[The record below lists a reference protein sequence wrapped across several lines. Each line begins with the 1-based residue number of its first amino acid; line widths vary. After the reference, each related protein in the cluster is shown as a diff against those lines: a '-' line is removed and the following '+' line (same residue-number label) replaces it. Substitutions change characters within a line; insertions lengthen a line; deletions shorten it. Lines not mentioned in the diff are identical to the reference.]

1 MLWENYSRRAKVVSL
16 EEQPGKLSWATV
28 NNILLV
34 GWIVTRTS
42 DIESRQKVHSVRFSS
57 TWDTCLAVFCTLSAL
72 TFISPTNLVD
82 GQWLW
87 VPILLSHRYSSRHR
101 GANTTGETPVL
112 SKWLDG
118 GTSADECKETLSH
131 FFFFFSLLTLPRDQ
145 PICRTVLLGPLSR
158 DVNHK
163 WESRALVQKILTVQ
177 KVWRVSPPLFSVS
190 IFLPLWS

>member
-1 MLWENYSRRAKVVSL
+1 MGNWAGLISCLQIQGPIWPETQYSICLFRMLWENYSRRAKVVSL
-16 EEQPGKLSWATV
+16 EEQPGRLSWATV

-57 TWDTCLAVFCTLSAL
+57 TRDTCLAVFCTLSAL

-82 GQWLW
+82 GPWLW

-118 GTSADECKETLSH
+118 GTSADECKETLPH
-131 FFFFFSLLTLPRDQ
+131 FFFFFF
-145 PICRTVLLGPLSR
+145 
-158 DVNHK
+158 
-163 WESRALVQKILTVQ
+163 
-177 KVWRVSPPLFSVS
+177 SPDPAQRPAHLQNCVVGATEQGC
-190 IFLPLWS
+190 

>member
-16 EEQPGKLSWATV
+16 EEQPGRLSWATV

-57 TWDTCLAVFCTLSAL
+57 TRDTCLAVFCTLSAL

-118 GTSADECKETLSH
+118 GTSADECKETLPH
-131 FFFFFSLLTLPRDQ
+131 FFFFFFLSWPCPETSPFAELCCWGHWAGMLTTNENLGLSSKRD
-145 PICRTVLLGPLSR
+145 
-158 DVNHK
+158 
-163 WESRALVQKILTVQ
+163 
-177 KVWRVSPPLFSVS
+177 
-190 IFLPLWS
+190 